1 MSKRQ
6 PARRLDTIKSFVT
19 IIDVILQKIELPRHY
34 IAKKHE
40 DFNDSEIVSRFLIAT
55 FNPL

>member
-40 DFNDSEIVSRFLIAT
+40 GFNDSEIVSRFLIAT